1 MLGIKYFLS
10 LSVLTGRLLYSFFLP
25 GLFLCKLILS
35 PFELFPDGDT
45 AGLGT
50 LQQAFGV
57 FRKAS
62 CHRVRLAAFE
72 KQQVFVRPGFIK
84 GIIHIEAAGH
94 PVKLP
99 GSFNFNA
106 VCGGSVGHELAH
118 RLPAVGRLVL
128 PAGLCNFAARRLE
141 RLGQHPRRQLAGLYG

>member
-1 MLGIKYFLS
+1 MG
-10 LSVLTGRLLYSFFLP
+10 TRLDLERFNRRLEYS
-25 GLFLCKLILS
+25 
-35 PFELFPDGDT
+35 
-45 AGLGT
+45 
-50 LQQAFGV
+50 
-57 FRKAS
+57 
-62 CHRVRLAAFE
+62 E
-72 KQQVFVRPGFIK
+72 KQAVTASAWPLLK
-84 GIIHIEAAGH
+84 IHIEAAGH

>member
-1 MLGIKYFLS
+1 M
-10 LSVLTGRLLYSFFLP
+10 
-25 GLFLCKLILS
+25 
-35 PFELFPDGDT
+35 
-45 AGLGT
+45 
-50 LQQAFGV
+50 
-57 FRKAS
+57 
-62 CHRVRLAAFE
+62 
-72 KQQVFVRPGFIK
+72 
-84 GIIHIEAAGH
+84 EAAGH

-128 PAGLCNFAARRLE
+128 PVSFGNLAARRLE